1 MRLNKS
7 AQHGWPMASAGL
19 IRSNGMNKRNL
30 QRTPLHHAAADA
42 ELETVVQLVELGVD
56 VNAQD
61 SQGWSALHFAA
72 QSLSTDCARLLLE
85 AGANVNARDSFGN
98 TPLSRAVFVYQ
109 GDGDLIELLRKAGAE
124 PNLKNN
130 HGVSPVDLA
139 RSIANHDVAKF
150 FTDVAV

>member
-1 MRLNKS
+1 MMSIFTL
-7 AQHGWPMASAGL
+7 
-19 IRSNGMNKRNL
+19 NGMNQRNS

-42 ELETVVQLVELGVD
+42 EPETVVQLIELGVD

-98 TPLSRAVFVYQ
+98 TPLSRAVFAYQ
-109 GDGDLIELLRKAGAE
+109 GDGELIELLRKAGAE
-124 PNLKNN
+124 PSLKNN